1 MKPIPKI
8 IVAVLLIG
16 ASALPIRSADAFFM
30 TSHRYGGFGPCSM
43 SEFGMGNR
51 GGGGPWRGV
60 SGRGGIHGA
69 PYGGNTHGFP
79 FHGHVAPYYYYP
91 GYNDLGYNNPGAP
104 ATFPRTPIF
113 EDPASK

>member
-51 GGGGPWRGV
+51 GGGGPWRV
-60 SGRGGIHGA
+60 VPEWGGIHGA
-69 PYGGNTHGFP
+69 PYGGKAHGFP
-79 FHGHVAPYYYYP
+79 FHGYGPHYYYP
-91 GYNDLGYNNPGAP
+91 GYYYPGAP
-104 ATFPRTPIF
+104 ATFPQTSVF
-113 EDPASK
+113 EDPKADYGR